1 MISAFLNSVKI
12 PELRRRI
19 LFTLAVIVIVRLG
32 AAITT
37 PGVNQGVLQE
47 WFRTSLSQRTGGG
60 LAALFNLFS
69 GGALENCAVFSLGI
83 MPYISASIMM
93 QLLTAVIPQLGRLA
107 REDGG
112 RQKIMQLTRYT
123 TLVLCIFQ
131 GYLLALSFQH
141 PESYHTML
149 PGITDTIRQ
158 LGVPLVDDLGW
169 KFRIV
174 TVVSL
179 TTGTLVLMWL
189 GDQIT
194 ERGIGNGISL
204 IITIGI
210 VARLPAALVQAWKT
224 FVPSGQGASQVNP
237 MVLVLLVLVL
247 IFVIAAVIAITQGV
261 RKITVQYAKR
271 VVGRKMYGGQTQYM
285 PLKVNYAGVMPII
298 FAWALL
304 LFPATIVSYGFK
316 NSPTANRI
324 AAALSTGWPHYV
336 ALAAMIFFF
345 SYFWV
350 ATQFQ
355 PTQIADDLKKYGGYI
370 PGVRPGKPTAD
381 FLDYTMTRL
390 TFAGAIFLTLIAVFP
405 SLLSQW
411 LNVPVIT
418 AQFFGGTSLLIIVG
432 VMLDTMRQVETHL
445 IQRHYDG
452 FLRKGRIRGRSFDRA
467 AYARGEA
474 VEQWHPHLVWCGY
487 CRARDCRGRDLS
499 LWAIGEKAACS
510 SRPAR
515 FRQRNSGGNDY
526 AALRDSR
533 DFTRGDS
540 AA

>member
-1 MISAFLNSVKI
+1 MISAFLNTVKI

-83 MPYISASIMM
+83 MPYISASIML
-93 QLLTAVIPQLGRLA
+93 QLLTAVVPQLGRLA
-107 REDGG
+107 REVGG
-112 RQKIMQLTRYT
+112 RQKIMQYTRYAT
-123 TLVLCIFQ
+123 VVLCIFQ

-141 PESYHTML
+141 PEAYHTML
-149 PGITDTIRQ
+149 PGITDTIRA
-158 LGVPLVDDLGW
+158 LGIPLVEDTGW
-169 KFRIV
+169 TFRIV

-179 TTGTLVLMWL
+179 TTGTLFLMWL

-210 VARLPAALVQAWKT
+210 VARLPAALAQAWKT
-224 FVPSGQGASQVNP
+224 FVPSEPGASSQMNP
-237 MVLVLLVLVL
+237 AILVLMVLFL
-247 IFVIAAVIAITQGV
+247 FMVIAGVIIITQGV
-261 RKITVQYAKR
+261 RKIAVQYAKR
-271 VVGRKMYGGQTQYM
+271 IVGRKQYGGGTQYM

-298 FAWALL
+298 FAWAIL
-304 LFPATIVSYGFK
+304 LFPSTIISIAFK
-316 NSPTANRI
+316 NSANAGKI
-324 AAALSTGWPHYV
+324 AAALNNGWPHYLL
-336 ALAAMIFFF
+336 LAAMIFFF

-355 PTQIADDLKKYGGYI
+355 PSQIADDLKKYGGYI
-370 PGVRPGKPTAD
+370 PGVRPGKPTAEYLD
-381 FLDYTMTRL
+381 FTMTRL
-390 TFAGAIFLTLIAVFP
+390 TFAGAIFLTIIAVLP
-405 SLLSQW
+405 QLLSHG
-411 LNVPVIT
+411 LNVPQIT

-452 FLRKGRIRGRSFDRA
+452 FLRKGRIRGRSFDSNLRQ
-467 AYARGEA
+467 YSRGEA
-474 VEQWHPHLVWCGY
+474 AGQGALMWLYVGI
-487 CRARDCRGRDLS
+487 A
-499 LWAIGEKAACS
+499 AIVIAGVA
-510 SRPAR
+510 
-515 FRQRNSGGNDY
+515 FFLYGH
-526 AALRDSR
+526 
-533 DFTRGDS
+533 
-540 AA
+540 

>member
-37 PGVNQGVLQE
+37 PGVNSAVLQE
-47 WFRTSLSQRTGGG
+47 WFRTAADRSGGV
-60 LAALFNLFS
+60 AALFNLFS
-69 GGALENCAVFSLGI
+69 GGALENCAIFSLGI

-93 QLLTAVIPQLGRLA
+93 QLLTAVIPRLGRLA

-112 RQKIMQLTRYT
+112 RQKIMQLTRYAT
-123 TLVLCIFQ
+123 VGLCIFQ

-149 PGITDTIRQ
+149 PGIIDTIKN
-158 LGVPLVDDLGW
+158 LGIPLVDDLGW
-169 KFRIV
+169 KFRII
-174 TVVSL
+174 TVISL
-179 TTGTLVLMWL
+179 TTGTLLLMWM

-204 IITIGI
+204 IITVGI
-210 VARLPAALVQAWKT
+210 VARLPAALAQAWKT
-224 FVPSGQGASQVNP
+224 FVPSAQTGSSQVNP
-237 MVLVLLVLVL
+237 MVLVLLVFFL
-247 IFVIAAVIAITQGV
+247 IIVIAAVITITQGV

-304 LFPATIVSYGFK
+304 LFPTTIVGFAFK
-316 NSPTANRI
+316 NSPTARWVSDML
-324 AAALSTGWPHYV
+324 ASGWPHYV
-336 ALAAMIFFF
+336 VLAGMIFFF

-355 PTQIADDLKKYGGYI
+355 PAQIADDLKKYGGYI

-381 FLDYTMTRL
+381 FLDFTMT
-390 TFAGAIFLTLIAVFP
+390 
-405 SLLSQW
+405 
-411 LNVPVIT
+411 
-418 AQFFGGTSLLIIVG
+418 
-432 VMLDTMRQVETHL
+432 
-445 IQRHYDG
+445 
-452 FLRKGRIRGRSFDRA
+452 
-467 AYARGEA
+467 
-474 VEQWHPHLVWCGY
+474 
-487 CRARDCRGRDLS
+487 
-499 LWAIGEKAACS
+499 
-510 SRPAR
+510 
-515 FRQRNSGGNDY
+515 
-526 AALRDSR
+526 
-533 DFTRGDS
+533 
-540 AA
+540 